1 MVVFEELLLRFG
13 LEASVAAAIASA
25 IRFGVV
31 FLVLAFLA
39 KTFVVPLLDRALDSR
54 DLEAHVRRPLLKIAW
69 GIVLFGAFA
78 IAFGFAGYG
87 NLLTSLATIGAAA
100 TLAFGLAVQP
110 VVSNFVAGVLIFLE
124 KPFRIGDWIEWQ
136 GGEDSDGY
144 SGVVEDISL
153 RVTRVRTFD
162 NELVTV
168 PNMDLTNNVLKNPVA
183 KDRLRLKFVFGIGYD
198 EDIEDATEIILDEAR
213 AHPEILDDP
222 EPEVHLTEL
231 GESDVGLQS
240 RFWIADPSR
249 ADFIRTRSQFVTNVK
264 QQFDRAG
271 IEIPYPHRT
280 LEAGLDLQPTRGER
294 RSQRTAPSTD

>member
-1 MVVFEELLLRFG
+1 MVVFEELLLRLG
-13 LEASVAAAIASA
+13 LGATLAATIASA
-25 IRFGVV
+25 IRFVVV
-31 FLVLAFLA
+31 FLGLFLLA
-39 KTFVVPLLDRALDSR
+39 KTSVIPLANRALEAR

-87 NLLTSLATIGAAA
+87 SLLASLAAIGAAA
-100 TLAFGLAVQP
+100 TLAVGLAVQP
-110 VVSNFVAGVLIFLE
+110 VISNFVAGVLIFVE
-124 KPFRIGDWIEWQ
+124 RPFRIGDWIEWQ
-136 GGEDSDGY
+136 DGEY

-168 PNMDLTNNVLKNPVA
+168 PNMDLTNNALKNPVA

-198 EDIEDATEIILDEAR
+198 EDIEDATQIILEEAR
-213 AHPEILDDP
+213 DHSEILNDP

-231 GESDVGLQS
+231 GDSDVGLES

-249 ADFIRTRSQFVTNVK
+249 ADFVRTRSQFVINVK
-264 QQFDRAG
+264 QRFDRAG
-271 IEIPYPHRT
+271 IEIPYPYRT
-280 LEAGLDLQPTRGER
+280 LETGLDLQPTEQEG
-294 RSQRTAPSTD
+294 RSRRTATSTD